1 MPGQRVTL
9 GIRPDHL
16 SDPAPADAEPAA
28 GTGLAADVDYVE
40 VLGSERLHFFD
51 PATGA
56 AIAPAGTPAAP
67 G

>member
-1 MPGQRVTL
+1 V
-9 GIRPDHL
+9 I
-16 SDPAPADAEPAA
+16 
-28 GTGLAADVDYVE
+28 
-40 VLGSERLHFFD
+40 VLGSQKLSLPARVLERLHFFD